1 MPKIP
6 DLSIKIEAFWF
17 RNTLLAFE
25 VIAYIDV
32 IVVVV
37 VGFVFSRHAIDRMA
51 RWRKENDCWPKKIL
65 IKFLYVL

>member
-51 RWRKENDCWPKKIL
+51 R
-65 IKFLYVL
+65 